1 MNWSE
6 RDKRVLWH
14 PFTSMPE
21 WIAGDPLVIER
32 AEGRYLI
39 GTDGRRYFDGVS
51 SLWVTVHGHSHP
63 TITAAIAEQLGKLD
77 HSTLLGL
84 AHPASIELAE
94 RLLEL
99 APPGLSRVFYS
110 DSGSTAVE
118 IALKQAFQYWALTG
132 RPEKRRF
139 LHLRDSYHGDTLGAV
154 GVGGMPVFH
163 QVFGPLVVAG
173 VPLESPAPAVDE
185 SADVALER
193 SLGQLA
199 DLLRSRHHELAALIL
214 EPLVQG
220 AAGMLVH
227 PRGYLA
233 HAAELCRAH
242 DVLLIADEVA
252 TGFGR
257 TGTMFACEQEGVTP
271 DLMCLAKGITGGA
284 LPLAAT
290 LCTERIFAAFRRPR
304 HELAT
309 FFHGHTYTGNPL
321 ACAAA
326 LANLEVF
333 EQEGTL
339 AHCQE
344 LAGWLA
350 AALESLARLPWVRQV
365 RRCGSMV
372 GIELADHGRPFPPA
386 RFVGSLVCDAVRSHG
401 VILRPLGD
409 TIVWMP
415 PLSTTHAEVELL
427 ERATRAAIL
436 DICPM
441 VATSR

>member
-1 MNWSE
+1 
-6 RDKRVLWH
+6 
-14 PFTSMPE
+14 MPE
-21 WIAGDPLVIER
+21 WMAGEPLVIER
-32 AEGRYLI
+32 AEGRYLFD
-39 GTDGRRYFDGVS
+39 TDGRRYFDAVS

-63 TITAAIAEQLGKLD
+63 ALVAAINTQLARLD

-118 IALKQAFQYWALTG
+118 IALKQAYQYWALEG

-154 GVGGMPVFH
+154 GVGGIPIFH
-163 QVFGPLVVAG
+163 RVFGPLVVAG
-173 VPLESPAPAVDE
+173 IPLASPAPRAGE
-185 SADVALER
+185 SDPAALER
-193 SLGQLA
+193 SLTELHAALA
-199 DLLRSRHHELAALIL
+199 AHHHEVAALVL

-233 HAAELCRAH
+233 AAAEACRRH

-257 TGTMFACEQEGVTP
+257 TGTMFACEQESVSP
-271 DLMCLAKGITGGA
+271 DLLCLAKGITGGT

-290 LCTERIFAAFRRPR
+290 LCTDRIFQAFQRPR
-304 HELAT
+304 RELAT

-326 LANLEVF
+326 LANLEIF
-333 EQEGTL
+333 EREETL
-339 AHCQE
+339 AHVRKLSGWMQSALDE
-344 LAGWLA
+344 LAA
-350 AALESLARLPWVRQV
+350 LPWVAGV
-365 RRCGSMV
+365 RRCGVMA
-372 GIELADHGRPFPPA
+372 GIELGTPDGPFPA
-386 RFVGSLVCDAVRSHG
+386 DAFTSSAVCDAARAHG
-401 VILRPLGD
+401 VIMRPLGD
-409 TIVWMP
+409 TLVWMP
-415 PLSTTHAEVELL
+415 PLTTTDVELQHL
-427 ERATRAAIL
+427 RASTRAAIL
-436 DICPM
+436 DVCPAAAAAAP
-441 VATSR
+441 V